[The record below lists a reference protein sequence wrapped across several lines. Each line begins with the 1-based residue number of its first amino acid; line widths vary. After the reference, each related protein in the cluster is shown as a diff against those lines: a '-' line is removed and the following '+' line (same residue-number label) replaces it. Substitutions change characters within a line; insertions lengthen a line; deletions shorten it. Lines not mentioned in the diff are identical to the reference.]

1 MRCCIVKSIILHV
14 AGLWIIAD
22 TAVNCIRLG
31 DEDEDDD
38 SDEEDMDAEGSPS
51 TSSGASDKTAAKE
64 SVATPEQE
72 EPALGSSSPNLQSP
86 VDSPVHSKAEMSGLT
101 SSLTEVVKDAPKEHC
116 SKNVVLE
123 PEAEK
128 AIPEGGK
135 STTSDVMPTLQEPD
149 ADRTTELVED
159 GPLLFEKFQSAKDM
173 EVSQVFVLMFVH
185 PQLSLFFYFCLTIHS
200 KYAFQY
206 RRKL

>member
-1 MRCCIVKSIILHV
+1 
-14 AGLWIIAD
+14 
-22 TAVNCIRLG
+22 LG

-51 TSSGASDKTAAKE
+51 SSGASDKTAAKE
-64 SVATPEQE
+64 AVATPEQE
-72 EPALGSSSPNLQSP
+72 EPALGSSSPNLKSP

-101 SSLTEVVKDAPKEHC
+101 SSLTKVGKDAPEEHC
-116 SKNVVLE
+116 SENVVVE

-135 STTSDVMPTLQEPD
+135 STTSDVMPTLQEPN
-149 ADRTTELVED
+149 AGRTTELLED

-173 EVSQVFVLMFVH
+173 EVSPQPEHVMTSVFVLKFVH
-185 PQLSLFFYFCLTIHS
+185 PQPCHCFFTS
-200 KYAFQY
+200 A
-206 RRKL
+206 

>member
-1 MRCCIVKSIILHV
+1 M
-14 AGLWIIAD
+14 
-22 TAVNCIRLG
+22 G

-64 SVATPEQE
+64 AVATPEQE

-101 SSLTEVVKDAPKEHC
+101 SSLTKVGKDAPEEHC
-116 SKNVVLE
+116 SENVVVE

-135 STTSDVMPTLQEPD
+135 STTSDVMPTLEEPN
-149 ADRTTELVED
+149 AGRTTELLED

-185 PQLSLFFYFCLTIHS
+185 LQSCYCFFTS
-200 KYAFQY
+200 A
-206 RRKL
+206 